1 MSRPRRNAAV
11 EANNIIFGLND
22 LSSSDDSADENLT
35 DDEEDIVTVDDES
48 DAIISDQSDEER
60 VQENYILN
68 QNMISKN
75 GEEIWS
81 TLPSENA
88 AQPRA
93 HNIIRQ
99 PTGPTRFAAQVCG
112 QSVDTAFKL
121 FITPEMIRIIVNCT
135 NAEAHRIRLEGWVD
149 TTVNELYEFIG
160 VLLLAGV
167 FHCKNQ
173 SIKELW
179 SKLDGISIFSTSMQR
194 DRFVN
199 LRRCIRFDE
208 RETRNQRRFED
219 KFAPLRN
226 IMEMFTTK
234 CKSNYNPSAYL
245 TVDEQLVTFRGRCP
259 FKMFIPTKPGKY
271 GMKIWI
277 LCDAETSYCINLQ
290 PYIGRVN
297 GVRDVGQGTRVV
309 LELTDHLNGSGRHIT
324 ADNFFTNIH
333 LARALLGRKMT
344 YTGTIKKNK
353 GEIPKKL
360 LPALH
365 RPVYSSIFGFQND
378 STIVSYVPKK
388 NKAVI
393 LLSTF
398 HHSNDI
404 VMDHNEK
411 PCIILDY
418 NKYKGGVD
426 TLDQV
431 VRCYSSRRKSNRW
444 PFTMFCNILDIAAY
458 NALILFLSIHPNYKN
473 GASHRRREF
482 LKELSKSLIKKFD
495 ANDNLPQIV
504 ANNNLRQVVV
514 QNNLLNQG
522 QPNQEQH
529 IKRCYMCP
537 RVQDRKTR
545 LQCASCRVSAVT
557 PANAN
562 VFLNDSDRFQCP
574 YAVMY

>member
-426 TLDQV
+426 TLDQ
-431 VRCYSSRRKSNRW
+431 
-444 PFTMFCNILDIAAY
+444 
-458 NALILFLSIHPNYKN
+458 
-473 GASHRRREF
+473 
-482 LKELSKSLIKKFD
+482 FD

>member
-1 MSRPRRNAAV
+1 
-11 EANNIIFGLND
+11 
-22 LSSSDDSADENLT
+22 
-35 DDEEDIVTVDDES
+35 
-48 DAIISDQSDEER
+48 
-60 VQENYILN
+60 
-68 QNMISKN
+68 
-75 GEEIWS
+75 
-81 TLPSENA
+81 
-88 AQPRA
+88 
-93 HNIIRQ
+93 
-99 PTGPTRFAAQVCG
+99 
-112 QSVDTAFKL
+112 
-121 FITPEMIRIIVNCT
+121 
-135 NAEAHRIRLEGWVD
+135 
-149 TTVNELYEFIG
+149 
-160 VLLLAGV
+160 
-167 FHCKNQ
+167 
-173 SIKELW
+173 
-179 SKLDGISIFSTSMQR
+179 MQR

-199 LRRCIRFDE
+199 LRRWIRFDE

-290 PYIGRVN
+290 PYIGRIN
-297 GVRDVGQGTRVV
+297 GVRDVGQITRVV

-333 LARALLGRKMT
+333 LARALLGHKMT

-365 RPVYSSIFGFQND
+365 RPVYSSIFAFQND

-431 VRCYSSRRKSNRW
+431 VRCYSSRRKKMEKSKEVNSDTRGTSW
-444 PFTMFCNILDIAAY
+444 SKVVSGAAKKT
-458 NALILFLSIHPNYKN
+458 NDQLSLLFETTKE
-473 GASHRRREF
+473 RKDQERRETNVIIYGQEATQCSSQTEK
-482 LKELSKSLIKKFD
+482 LENDKSQPVIIGVD
-495 ANDNLPQIV
+495 V
-504 ANNNLRQVVV
+504 NNENK
-514 QNNLLNQG
+514 N
-522 QPNQEQH
+522 
-529 IKRCYMCP
+529 K
-537 RVQDRKTR
+537 
-545 LQCASCRVSAVT
+545 S
-557 PANAN
+557 N
-562 VFLNDSDRFQCP
+562 V
-574 YAVMY
+574 

>member
-1 MSRPRRNAAV
+1 MPKEFVIYFSH
-11 EANNIIFGLND
+11 ILF
-22 LSSSDDSADENLT
+22 
-35 DDEEDIVTVDDES
+35 DDEEDIITADDES
-48 DAIISDQSDEER
+48 DAIISDESDEEV
-60 VQENYILN
+60 VQENHILN

-81 TLPSENA
+81 KLPCVNA

-135 NAEAHRIRLEGWVD
+135 NAEARRIRLEGWID

-160 VLLLAGV
+160 VPLLAGV
-167 FHCKNQ
+167 FHSKNQ

-179 SKLDGISIFSTSMQR
+179 SRLNGIPIFSASMQR

-208 RETRNQRRFED
+208 RETQNQRRFED

-226 IMEMFTTK
+226 IMEMFITK

-297 GVRDVGQGTRVV
+297 GARDVGQVTRVV
-309 LELTDHLNGSGRHIT
+309 LEPTDHLNGSGRHIT

-353 GEIPKKL
+353 EEIPKKL

-393 LLSTF
+393 LLSTC

-404 VMDHNEK
+404 VVDHNEK
-411 PCIILDY
+411 PRIILDY

-431 VRCYSSRRKSNRW
+431 VRCYSSRRKSNRC

-504 ANNNLRQVVV
+504 ANNNLCQVIA
-514 QNNLLNQG
+514 QNSFLNQG
-522 QPNQEQH
+522 QPIQEQH

-537 RVQDRKTR
+537 RVHDRKTR
-545 LQCASCRVSAVT
+545 LQCASCSHSVCKAHSKIVC
-557 PANAN
+557 NSC
-562 VFLNDSDRFQCP
+562 LI
-574 YAVMY
+574 

>member
-1 MSRPRRNAAV
+1 
-11 EANNIIFGLND
+11 
-22 LSSSDDSADENLT
+22 
-35 DDEEDIVTVDDES
+35 
-48 DAIISDQSDEER
+48 
-60 VQENYILN
+60 
-68 QNMISKN
+68 
-75 GEEIWS
+75 
-81 TLPSENA
+81 
-88 AQPRA
+88 
-93 HNIIRQ
+93 
-99 PTGPTRFAAQVCG
+99 
-112 QSVDTAFKL
+112 
-121 FITPEMIRIIVNCT
+121 MIRIIVNCT
-135 NAEAHRIRLEGWVD
+135 NAEARRIRLERWID

-160 VLLLAGV
+160 VLLLVGV
-167 FHCKNQ
+167 FHSKNQ

-179 SKLDGISIFSTSMQR
+179 SRLDGIPIFSASMQR

-226 IMEMFTTK
+226 IMEMFITK

-259 FKMFIPTKPGKY
+259 LKMFIPTKPGKY
-271 GMKIWI
+271 GMKISI
-277 LCDAETSYCINLQ
+277 LWDAETSYCINLQ
-290 PYIGRVN
+290 PYVGRVN
-297 GVRDVGQGTRVV
+297 GARDVGQGTRLV
-309 LELTDHLNGSGRHIT
+309 LELTDHLNGSGSIT
-324 ADNFFTNIH
+324 ANNFTNIH

-353 GEIPKKL
+353 EEIPKKL

-393 LLSTF
+393 LLSAF
-398 HHSNDI
+398 PYNNDI
-404 VMDHNEK
+404 VVDHNEK
-411 PCIILDY
+411 PRIILDY

-431 VRCYSSRRKSNRW
+431 VRCYSSRQKSNRW

-504 ANNNLRQVVV
+504 ENNNLRQVIA
-514 QNNLLNQG
+514 QNSLLNQG
-522 QPNQEQH
+522 QPIQEQN

-537 RVQDRKTR
+537 RVHDRKTR
-545 LQCASCRVSAVT
+545 LQCASCSHSVCKAHSKIVC
-557 PANAN
+557 NSC
-562 VFLNDSDRFQCP
+562 LI
-574 YAVMY
+574 

>member
-35 DDEEDIVTVDDES
+35 DYEEDVVTVDDES
-48 DAIISDQSDEER
+48 DAIISDQSDEEV
-60 VQENYILN
+60 VQENHILN

-75 GEEIWS
+75 GEDIWS
-81 TLPSENA
+81 KLPSVNA
-88 AQPRA
+88 AQPCA

-121 FITPEMIRIIVNCT
+121 FITSEMIKIIVNCT
-135 NAEAHRIRLEGWVD
+135 NGEARRIRLEGWVD

-167 FHCKNQ
+167 FNSKNQ

-179 SKLDGISIFSTSMQR
+179 SKLDGIPIFSTSMQR

-219 KFAPLRN
+219 KFTPLRN

-245 TVDEQLVTFRGRCP
+245 AVDEQLVTFRGRCL
-259 FKMFIPTKPGKY
+259 FKMFIPTKPGKH
-271 GMKIWI
+271 GIKIWI
-277 LCDAETSYCINLQ
+277 FCDVETSYCINLQ

-365 RPVYSSIFGFQND
+365 RPVYSSNFGFQND
-378 STIVSYVPKK
+378 STIVSYVPKQ

-393 LLSTF
+393 LLSSF

-426 TLDQV
+426 TLNQV

-473 GASHRRREF
+473 GVSHRRREF

-504 ANNNLRQVVV
+504 ASNNLGQVIV

-529 IKRCYMCP
+529 IKKCYMCP

-545 LQCASCRVSAVT
+545 LQCASCSHSVCKAHSKIVC
-557 PANAN
+557 NSC
-562 VFLNDSDRFQCP
+562 LI
-574 YAVMY
+574 

>member
-1 MSRPRRNAAV
+1 
-11 EANNIIFGLND
+11 
-22 LSSSDDSADENLT
+22 
-35 DDEEDIVTVDDES
+35 
-48 DAIISDQSDEER
+48 
-60 VQENYILN
+60 
-68 QNMISKN
+68 
-75 GEEIWS
+75 
-81 TLPSENA
+81 
-88 AQPRA
+88 
-93 HNIIRQ
+93 
-99 PTGPTRFAAQVCG
+99 
-112 QSVDTAFKL
+112 
-121 FITPEMIRIIVNCT
+121 MIRIIVNCT
-135 NAEAHRIRLEGWVD
+135 NAESRRIRLEGWVD
-149 TTVNELYEFIG
+149 TTVNELHEFIG

-167 FHCKNQ
+167 FHSKNQ
-173 SIKELW
+173 TIKELW
-179 SKLDGISIFSTSMQR
+179 SKLNGIPIFSTSMQR

-234 CKSNYNPSAYL
+234 CKNNYNPSAYL

-324 ADNFFTNIH
+324 AENFFTNIH

-360 LPALH
+360 LPAIH
-365 RPVYSSIFGFQND
+365 RPVYSSIFSFQND
-378 STIVSYVPKK
+378 STIFSYVPKK

-398 HHSNDI
+398 QYSNDI

-426 TLDQV
+426 TLDQI
-431 VRCYSSRRKSNRW
+431 YSSDE
-444 PFTMFCNILDIAAY
+444 TL
-458 NALILFLSIHPNYKN
+458 ALIINGDIPKSTYQLLRN
-473 GASHRRREF
+473 GA
-482 LKELSKSLIKKFD
+482 KK
-495 ANDNLPQIV
+495 
-504 ANNNLRQVVV
+504 
-514 QNNLLNQG
+514 
-522 QPNQEQH
+522 
-529 IKRCYMCP
+529 
-537 RVQDRKTR
+537 T
-545 LQCASCRVSAVT
+545 AVT
-557 PANAN
+557 YILYIMELTKLTFRSKAGFDGATGYSAYKQKWYD
-562 VFLNDSDRFQCP
+562 VTVEFEKRFKKKKETVSKQ
-574 YAVMY
+574 

>member
-1 MSRPRRNAAV
+1 
-11 EANNIIFGLND
+11 
-22 LSSSDDSADENLT
+22 
-35 DDEEDIVTVDDES
+35 
-48 DAIISDQSDEER
+48 
-60 VQENYILN
+60 
-68 QNMISKN
+68 
-75 GEEIWS
+75 
-81 TLPSENA
+81 
-88 AQPRA
+88 
-93 HNIIRQ
+93 
-99 PTGPTRFAAQVCG
+99 
-112 QSVDTAFKL
+112 
-121 FITPEMIRIIVNCT
+121 
-135 NAEAHRIRLEGWVD
+135 
-149 TTVNELYEFIG
+149 
-160 VLLLAGV
+160 
-167 FHCKNQ
+167 
-173 SIKELW
+173 
-179 SKLDGISIFSTSMQR
+179 MQR

-199 LRRCIRFDE
+199 LRRWIRFDE

-290 PYIGRVN
+290 PYIGRIN
-297 GVRDVGQGTRVV
+297 GVRDVGQITRVV

-333 LARALLGRKMT
+333 LARALLGHKMT

-365 RPVYSSIFGFQND
+365 RPVYSSIFAFQND

-473 GASHRRREF
+473 RASHRRREF

-504 ANNNLRQVVV
+504 ANNNIRQVIV

-522 QPNQEQH
+522 QPSQEQH
-529 IKRCYMCP
+529 IKKCYMYP

-545 LQCASCRVSAVT
+545 LQCASCSHFVCKAHSKIVC
-557 PANAN
+557 NSC
-562 VFLNDSDRFQCP
+562 LI
-574 YAVMY
+574 